1 MYRTATMAAY
11 DVMDQV
17 FVTAQVRTY
26 EPDGASFTSRE
37 FHCATTV
44 PSTGEEEDTD
54 WLRDALIA
62 LAETL

>member
-17 FVTAQVRTY
+17 FVTATVRTY
-26 EPDGASFTSRE
+26 EANGEGFDSAE
-37 FHCATTV
+37 FVTATTV
-44 PSTGEEEDTD
+44 PSTGEDDTTD

>member
-11 DVMDQV
+11 DVMGNV
-17 FVTAQVRTY
+17 FVTASVRTY
-26 EPDGASFTSRE
+26 EPNGQDFDSSEFT
-37 FHCATTV
+37 CAATV
-44 PSTGEEEDTD
+44 PSVGEDETAD

>member
-11 DVMDQV
+11 DVMDRV
-17 FVTAQVRTY
+17 FVTAIVRTY
-26 EPDGASFTSRE
+26 EANGEDFDSTE
-37 FHCATTV
+37 FVTATTF
-44 PSTGEEEDTD
+44 PGAGEDDTTV

>member
-26 EPDGASFTSRE
+26 EPNGEGFDSVE
-37 FHCATTV
+37 FVTATTI
-44 PSTGEEEDTD
+44 PSEGEDVTRE